1 MRRATRAHRGGIRRS
16 RFVNLDN
23 LRRGGKTAMLG
34 GDGCGYGGILRKR
47 CVRAGASAFA
57 AHAVQLVEAPATVQ
71 LAVQWAPLLY
81 AGRVQLRD

>member
-1 MRRATRAHRGGIRRS
+1 M
-16 RFVNLDN
+16 NLND

-47 CVRAGASAFA
+47 CMRAAASAFA
-57 AHAVQLVEAPATVQ
+57 AHAVQLVEAPAPVQ